1 MQPMCFHI
9 TSIIQQVVMSSI
21 FAGEVH
27 QPPGL
32 ECILHAHHVVYLC
45 KSPIQPV
52 HLLQSIVMC
61 IAVKCHMQMPIG

>member
-9 TSIIQQVVMSSI
+9 TSNTQQVVMSNI
-21 FAGEVH
+21 VVREVH

-32 ECILHAHHVVYLC
+32 ECILNAHHVVYFC

-52 HLLQSIVMC
+52 HLLQSIAMC
-61 IAVKCHMQMPIG
+61 ISVKCHMQMPIG